1 MTLMMPYIQAGC
13 FTLGRQINYF
23 REAMKKVLITLYKNK
38 CHSLYR
44 EFIYDPPE
52 GYQYFTLD
60 DFTDEFI
67 FEESGSIFV
76 EVYNKIRRNRIIIDI
91 AKKNNIDIIYCTS
104 GMLLFNSPIP
114 WVIEFESAASFI
126 IHKLQY
132 WRIVKRAL
140 PFILRQKNLKALIP
154 WTEAA
159 ARSLLS
165 NIAEDEAIKNK
176 ITPIHL
182 CLRKID
188 DVTQKNRHDL
198 FTLLFV
204 TTLNNNA
211 EKEFYTKG
219 GRIIAEIFNKLK
231 GVAPMRFILR
241 SKIPEEYQY
250 LKLEKNI
257 EVYED
262 CLPYDKFKSIFLE
275 SDVFFFPCYQSPGLV
290 FLDAMNG
297 NLPIISTNIFSNPE
311 MVIEG
316 YNGFLIDLPKS
327 SKINF
332 LETEYGI
339 KNVQTGKGIRD
350 DDIPE
355 SLIEKFCEKIMLLY
369 KDATLKEK
377 MGNNSKN
384 LLINEFSIH
393 KRNEGLKAVYDKI
406 FG

>member
-1 MTLMMPYIQAGC
+1 
-13 FTLGRQINYF
+13 
-23 REAMKKVLITLYKNK
+23 MKKILITLYKEK

-52 GYQYFTLD
+52 GYRYFTLD

-76 EVYNKIRRNRIIIDI
+76 EIYNKIRRNRFIIDI
-91 AKKNNIDIIYCTS
+91 AKKNDIDIIYCTS

-132 WRIVKRAL
+132 WGIVKRVL

-154 WTEAA
+154 WTGAA
-159 ARSLLS
+159 LHSLLS
-165 NIAEDEAIKNK
+165 NIAEDKVVKNK
-176 ITPIHL
+176 IIPIHL

-188 DVTQKNRHDL
+188 DIIQKNSHNL
-198 FTLLFV
+198 FTILFV

-219 GRIIAEIFNKLK
+219 GRI
-231 GVAPMRFILR
+231 VAGIIKKMKEVVSVRFILR

-262 CLPYDKFKSIFLE
+262 CLPEGKFKSIFLE
-275 SDVFFFPCYQSPGLV
+275 SDVFLFPCYQSPGLV
-290 FLDAMNG
+290 FLDAMNSD
-297 NLPIISTNIFSNPE
+297 LPIISTNIFSNPE

-327 SKINF
+327 SKVNF

-339 KNVQTGKGIRD
+339 KNVQTGKGIKD
-350 DDIPE
+350 DDISE
-355 SLIEKFCEKIMLLY
+355 SLIEKFCEKIMILY
-369 KDATLKEK
+369 RDTTLKEK
-377 MGNNSKN
+377 MGNNSKK
-384 LLINEFSIH
+384 LLIKEFSIR

-406 FG
+406 LN